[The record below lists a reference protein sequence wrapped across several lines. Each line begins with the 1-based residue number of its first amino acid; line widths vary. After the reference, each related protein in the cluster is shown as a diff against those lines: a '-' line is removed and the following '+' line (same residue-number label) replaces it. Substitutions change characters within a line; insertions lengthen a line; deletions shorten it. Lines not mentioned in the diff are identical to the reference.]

1 MPIAKKVVAKV
12 DDTVDEKDL
21 EIQALKEE
29 LERLKESKTEE
40 QSTTPATNDEFV
52 SVKKADLTFH
62 NVKVKKQIIQNNK
75 GEDVP
80 LENYFFVN
88 PGETIFVPNYF
99 NDAFGKPTDREDLIE
114 IFDTIFKPE
123 DNFILLKDKT
133 KEVYNIMVPLKFSN
147 EVNFAENSQTGD
159 CQIHAISF
167 ITDGSVN
174 HDKFKSALKKIS
186 SLIAYGNK

>member
-12 DDTVDEKDL
+12 DDKDL
-21 EIQALKEE
+21 QIQALLKQVQE
-29 LERLKESKTEE
+29 LQEKNAETVEINPGL
-40 QSTTPATNDEFV
+40 PATNDEFV